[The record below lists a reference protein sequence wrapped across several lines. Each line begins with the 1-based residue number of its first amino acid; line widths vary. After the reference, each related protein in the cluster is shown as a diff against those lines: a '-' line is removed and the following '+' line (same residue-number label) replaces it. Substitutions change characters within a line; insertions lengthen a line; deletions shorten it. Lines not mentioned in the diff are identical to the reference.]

1 MKLKIHKKD
10 RVMVISGKDRG
21 KIGEV
26 IRIDPDKMRIV
37 VGKVN
42 MVARHKK
49 ARGAAAPGGIHRM
62 EAPVAYSNV
71 MLMCP
76 KCEKP
81 IRARVDHLATGET
94 IRKCGKCGEAIL

>member
-1 MKLKIHKKD
+1 MKLKIRKKD

-26 IRIDPDKMRIV
+26 IRIDPAKMRIV
-37 VGKVN
+37 VGKTN

-49 ARGAAAPGGIHRM
+49 PRGAAEPGGIHRM
-62 EAPVAYSNV
+62 EAPIAYSNV

-76 KCEKP
+76 KCEKA
-81 IRARVDHLATGET
+81 IRPKMDHLATGEI
-94 IRKCGKCGEAIL
+94 IRLCRKCGEAIL

>member
-10 RVMVISGKDRG
+10 RVMVVSGKDRG

-26 IRIDPDKMRIV
+26 IRIDPVKMRIV

-49 ARGAAAPGGIHRM
+49 ARGAGDPGGIHRM
-62 EAPVAYSNV
+62 EAAISYSNV

-81 IRARVDHLATGET
+81 IRAKSDRLATGEN
-94 IRKCGKCGEAIL
+94 IRLCRKCGEAIL

>member
-10 RVMVISGKDRG
+10 RVMVVSGKDRG

-26 IRIDPDKMRIV
+26 IRVDPAKMRALV
-37 VGKVN
+37 SKVN
-42 MVARHKK
+42 MVVKHKK
-49 ARGAAAPGGIHRM
+49 PRGAAEPGGIHRM
-62 EAPVAYSNV
+62 EAPIAVSNI

-81 IRARVDHLATGET
+81 MRPKVDRLATGEI
-94 IRKCGKCGEAIL
+94 IRLCRKCGEAIL

>member
-1 MKLKIHKKD
+1 MNPALKIRKKD
-10 RVMVISGKDRG
+10 RVMVIAGRDRG

-26 IRIDPDKMRIV
+26 IRIDRASLRIL

-42 MVARHKK
+42 VVTKHKK
-49 ARGAAAPGGIHRM
+49 PKQNEPGGRQKL
-62 EAPVAYSNV
+62 EAPIAYSNV

-81 IRARVDHLATGET
+81 IRPKIGEMAGDKVRLCRKCGET
-94 IRKCGKCGEAIL
+94 IL